1 MRFLRLQHLTAIKM
15 FMDIRAPLLY
25 KATVGIDWADQKHSV
40 SVRFTDGDSYSREID
55 SRPEAVQQWLLEL
68 RSLCAGEKI
77 AIALEQRR
85 GPLFYQLCSHLNWI
99 DLFPVNPQ
107 SLASFRQTF
116 FSSRAKTILSI
127 ASCLKNWFERMAI
140 DFVPISHNQF
150 QNANSTNT
158 AAIVAICWI
167 WQPRPN

>member
-1 MRFLRLQHLTAIKM
+1 M
-15 FMDIRAPLLY
+15 
-25 KATVGIDWADQKHSV
+25 ATLIAES
-40 SVRFTDGDSYSREID
+40 SYRILCAWKISAKPTQLKEID

-107 SLASFRQTF
+107 SLTSFRQTF
-116 FSSRAKTILSI
+116 FSSRAKDDPVDSQLLEELVRTHGDRLRPYQPQSI
-127 ASCLKNWFERMAI
+127 SERKL
-140 DFVPISHNQF
+140 DS
-150 QNANSTNT
+150 T